1 LFCLSS
7 SRSCP
12 AEKPG
17 PSEEIIITFIL
28 VCAETSP
35 RAFVR
40 FFINCKDNGLCFS
53 PLVNSILTMFSV
65 SFLIE
70 KNYPFFDHKLFKF
83 LFETYFE
90 FWSINNLIL
99 LFVLLKIKSTL
110 NLIKKNC
117 Y

>member
-1 LFCLSS
+1 MVCIKIEHSSNKFLKKTLFFLFCLSS
-7 SRSCP
+7 SKSCP

-70 KNYPFFDHKLFKF
+70 KKL
-83 LFETYFE
+83 
-90 FWSINNLIL
+90 SI
-99 LFVLLKIKSTL
+99 F
-110 NLIKKNC
+110 
-117 Y
+117 